1 MAWQLIIA
9 IVVAIPIVVFP
20 AALIWYM
27 NVSGILQVTK
37 DARQREKRRVELS
50 KAIQ

>member
-1 MAWQLIIA
+1 MAWQLVIA
-9 IVVAIPIVVFP
+9 IVVAIPIMVFP

-27 NVSGILQVTK
+27 NVSGILQVMK
-37 DARQREKRRVELS
+37 DARQREKRRVELT